1 MYYIQNE
8 VEQDIIT
15 DLKSSLC
22 RLDSPFIEKLDL
34 LLHENLKCGAVIK
47 RFVLLLSTQIK
58 NREGI
63 PVCHLIINSV
73 LKELLIKRAIL
84 NNTENLY
91 NFIHALSDETVKRFS
106 IKVKCCGME
115 EWDIEKA
122 LATGDLLTVRFMKN
136 LREPVI
142 TSYSVENLK
151 ELRENLENYLCPADL
166 NVKDELPEGNIPPEP
181 VFPIAPDFY
190 FVDED

>member
-47 RFVLLLSTQIK
+47 RFVLLLSTQVK

-73 LKELLIKRAIL
+73 LKELLIKRASL
-84 NNTENLY
+84 NNTENLI
-91 NFIHALSDETVKRFS
+91 NFIHALTHETIRRFS
-106 IKVKCCGME
+106 VKVKCDSMD
-115 EWDIEKA
+115 EWNLEKA
-122 LATGDLLTVRFMKN
+122 VATGDLLTVRFMKN

-142 TSYSVENLK
+142 TSYRVENLK
-151 ELRENLENYLCPADL
+151 ELRANLENYLCPSDL
-166 NVKDELPEGNIPPEP
+166 NLNDEIHKRKDQPEP
-181 VFPIAPDFY
+181 VFPIEPDFY
-190 FVDED
+190 FVEED